1 MSLFSNLAA
10 IWNLLLFLAIAIVL
24 MRFFYAAFL
33 RKWMRVRR
41 IAHIR
46 ERKALAEASRRQ

>member
-1 MSLFSNLAA
+1 MFIFSNLAA
-10 IWNLLLFLAIAIVL
+10 LWNLLLFLAIAIVL
-24 MRFFYAAFL
+24 IRFFYAAFL

-46 ERKALAEASRRQ
+46 ERRALREASQRQ